1 MEHVFTDSEPESS
14 VDDSESYSVKELY
27 DQFPSPFHHFK
38 VAVYIRYQ
46 LNCLNPDY
54 LKNTMNDYDEMFS
67 RYSDWTFVD
76 YYIDNASPGTS
87 LSELESWSRLM
98 ADCENGKVDLIF
110 IGSAFLF
117 ELSELYLCVRFLAS
131 LDPPVGVFFEEQ
143 NLYSISPGSLF
154 LEKDSASLIN
164 NLNRDRRRKR

>member
-1 MEHVFTDSEPESS
+1 MEHGFIDSEPESS

-27 DQFPSPFHHFK
+27 DRFPSPFRNFK

-54 LKNTMNDYDEMFS
+54 LKNTMSDYDEMLS
-67 RYSDWTFVD
+67 RYSEWSFVD
-76 YYIDNASPGTS
+76 YYIDNASPGTN

-98 ADCENGKVDLIF
+98 ADCESGKVNLILV
-110 IGSAFLF
+110 GSAFHF
-117 ELSELYLCVRFLAS
+117 DLSELYLCVRFLAS

-164 NLNRDRRRKR
+164 NLHRDKRRKR